1 MPSMKRRRRS
11 GKRASSSSSSGSKK
25 PRVIKGRV
33 NLRVAGYTGLQ
44 KIPPSAL
51 IQYLP
56 ANKLRAAAK
65 KVLGKTGKKTK
76 KRRAAKRRRRAGRK

>member
-1 MPSMKRRRRS
+1 MPSPKRRKRS

-25 PRVIKGRV
+25 PRVVKGRV

-51 IQYLP
+51 IPYLP
-56 ANKLRAAAK
+56 ANKLRQAAK
-65 KVLGKTGKKTK
+65 KALGKAGKKTK
-76 KRRAAKRRRRAGRK
+76 KRRVTKRRRRGRK